1 MEVNY
6 QCTFADYKEAMYSQ
20 MSGPLV
26 ASFLGLG
33 GLFFLIVGMSIG
45 IRNGFSGAVAMPL
58 LGGLFLILP
67 LLLRVFQRF
76 WVEQDFRKHPHFA
89 GTVRMVADPEGVKTA
104 GELERRETK
113 WSAFTKYR
121 ETENLFVLY
130 EGARLIPVFP
140 KRAFSTHKLDEFRV
154 LLASKITTAQSQ
166 SADKHL

>member
-6 QCTFADYKEAMYSQ
+6 QCAFADYKEAMYSQ

-76 WVEQDFRKHPHFA
+76 WFEQAFRQHPHFPD
-89 GTVRMVADPEGVKTA
+89 T
-104 GELERRETK
+104 L
-113 WSAFTKYR
+113 
-121 ETENLFVLY
+121 
-130 EGARLIPVFP
+130 RLVPTP
-140 KRAFSTHKLDEFRV
+140 Q
-154 LLASKITTAQSQ
+154 LASTPCNWHRLQT
-166 SADKHL
+166 HTLVY